1 MELQITDQHN
11 GWWVISHEG
20 KLWLPQGELPFGDA
34 AQFSL
39 IGKICRQIGEWQGA
53 PVWLVRQAMDNN
65 MFSARQLLDQDKGLF
80 QLVGR
85 GVQLAEF
92 YRSHKFCGYCGHEM
106 QVSKTEWA
114 ALCSHC
120 RERYY
125 PQIAPCII
133 VAIRKGEEILL
144 AQHVRHRNGIH
155 TVLAGF
161 VEVGETL
168 EETVAREVMEESN
181 VRVKNVRYVSS
192 QPWPFPNS
200 LMMAFMAEYDGG
212 DIKHD
217 PKELLSAGWYRFDAL
232 PQLPPVGTIAR
243 RLIEDTVVLCR
254 AERDGDAE

>member
-1 MELQITDQHN
+1 MELQITDQYN

-217 PKELLSAGWYRFDAL
+217 PKELLNAGWYRFDAL